1 MLTLIDFRKRWR
13 LVAVLLASPAVSVL
27 AAVGLV
33 WAIRNVLLGIPL
45 GVHTL
50 VPLAVLVPL
59 PVLAVA
65 AAAGLL
71 LALALLATGP
81 SGDRAGR
88 VSAAEV
94 VVLLAGAQAVLFAA
108 QLLVVDQLHGVPDAG
123 LVLVLAAALQ
133 TVFVALTA
141 AGAIALRIDLQ
152 AAPTVSTSWLRLPV
166 ATFNPTPAPIFASS
180 DAYRIG
186 SRRGP
191 PILLLSD

>member
-1 MLTLIDFRKRWR
+1 MLTLIGLRKQWR

-33 WAIRNVLLGIPL
+33 WANGNVLSGIPL

-50 VPLAVLVPL
+50 VPLALLVPL

-71 LALALLATGP
+71 LALALLATGR

-88 VSAAEV
+88 VCAAEV
-94 VVLLAGAQAVLFAA
+94 MVLLPGAQAVLFAA
-108 QLLVVDQLHGVPDAG
+108 QILVVDQLHGVPDAG
-123 LVLVLAAALQ
+123 LVLLLAAALQ
-133 TVFVALTA
+133 TVFIALTA
-141 AGAIALRIDLQ
+141 AGAIALRIHLP
-152 AAPTVSTSWLRLPV
+152 AAPTVSTSWLRLPA
-166 ATFNPTPAPIFASS
+166 ATFNAAPVPIFASR

>member
-94 VVLLAGAQAVLFAA
+94 VVLLAGA
-108 QLLVVDQLHGVPDAG
+108 
-123 LVLVLAAALQ
+123 
-133 TVFVALTA
+133 
-141 AGAIALRIDLQ
+141 
-152 AAPTVSTSWLRLPV
+152 
-166 ATFNPTPAPIFASS
+166 
-180 DAYRIG
+180 
-186 SRRGP
+186 
-191 PILLLSD
+191 

>member
-33 WAIRNVLLGIPL
+33 WAIRNVLSGIPL

-50 VPLAVLVPL
+50 VP
-59 PVLAVA
+59 LAVA

-81 SGDRAGR
+81 SGDRARR

-123 LVLVLAAALQ
+123 LVLVLAAALP

-141 AGAIALRIDLQ
+141 AGAIALRIHLR

-166 ATFNPTPAPIFASS
+166 ATFNPTRAPIFASS